1 MSLGVE
7 GREHPVQ
14 TGESVARRSGGVEGN
29 SRLTGA
35 LGAVIF
41 VLLAIEGVTI
51 LSVSRLLS
59 AHVFVAML
67 LVPIVVLKIG
77 TTTHRFVRYYRGT
90 PEYSAK
96 GPPPPILRLAGPLVI
111 ASTVG
116 VFATG
121 IAALVVGPPAGWIIE
136 AHKAS
141 FIVWFGVTAVHVLGH
156 IFETPALAVAD
167 WRRRSSN
174 VGGVAARRGVLV
186 AALVAG
192 LMLAILTL
200 GWIGDWHRV
209 TGRG

>member
-7 GREHPVQ
+7 GRERPAQ
-14 TGESVARRSGGVEGN
+14 TGESAAPRSGGVEGN

-41 VLLAIEGVTI
+41 VLIAIEGVTI

-67 LVPIVVLKIG
+67 LVPIVVLKIA
-77 TTTHRFVRYYRGT
+77 TTTHRFVRYYRGA

-96 GPPPPILRLAGPLVI
+96 GPPPPILRLAGPLLI
-111 ASTVG
+111 ASTIG

-121 IAALVVGPPAGWIIE
+121 IAALVVGPPAGWLIE

-156 IFETPALAVAD
+156 ILETPALAVAD
-167 WRRRSSN
+167 WRRRSK
-174 VGGVAARRGVLV
+174 VRGVTARRGVLV
-186 AALVAG
+186 GALLAG
-192 LMLAILTL
+192 LVLAVLAL